1 MTSFCSAWMRVPRVL
16 ALTVFGATFAAYALT
31 AARSLY
37 WGDSAEFV
45 AVATTVG
52 VAHPPG
58 YPLYTLLGA
67 LAVRLPFGTPFLRM
81 SLLSALFSSGAAAV
95 AALIVWVT
103 TGPSLHAVGKTTLQ
117 RTAGALFAGATLGFG
132 TTFWS
137 QAVVPEVYSL
147 AAFLALSALLLFAIW
162 SQTRGGDDTRP
173 SSGSGTPP
181 RFLLRDGPVVLMGLV
196 LGLALAHHLTVV
208 FLALPL
214 VIALFSFGRRPSFL
228 AVLSAAGLLAV
239 GLSLYAYLPMRAAHD
254 PAILWTP
261 IGTWRELLDHVTGAQ
276 YVRRLFDAPLVEV
289 AHKLRNFSTGI
300 PREVTWVA
308 LALAVPGLLALFRT
322 ARVVALVLVSWGL
335 LVLGHAAVYRIPD
348 ITSYYIPVY
357 AALAIAGGLGLCAVA
372 SAPWARRAAAPV
384 AWLALTAAVVIPVTQ
399 ARSNWSTNDRS
410 ANDDGEVYL
419 ERMLDSIEPGG
430 VVMTMADRV
439 LFPLW
444 YARYVDR
451 TREDFS
457 IVCIREHAPH
467 LENRSTG
474 LRFPEEVQLCSS
486 FESWSTSPTKTAR
499 ESIPVGNYLP
509 LLVSMNVAERRFYA
523 DADLGRRVFPDRT
536 LPRGLLVEIV
546 AAPIDSIP
554 AEVWAVHD
562 AFWDL
567 VLREVGVGPSPDLRT
582 AEVYAKTLAEQ
593 GMLMLDRG
601 DIDSAVDAL
610 ERACALAPGV
620 PLCHSNLGVAYDRS
634 GRREDAMAEFEA
646 AIALNPGLAEPHH
659 NIAVAA
665 RQSGDV
671 DRAKRE
677 LETAIALQPQS
688 PSFRMELGGLL
699 EEQSEF
705 EGAELMF
712 RSAAALSAD
721 EWGASLAYGDF
732 LRRRMRY
739 AEAVAAY
746 RRAEELRTDSPGAL
760 RGLGRCYWA
769 LEDREQALEV
779 MRRLVELQP
788 HNPAVRFDLAVML
801 HRAGRGREAAS
812 LLDDVIRVL
821 PSMWEARALK
831 ASILAELGRYWEARN
846 LFEEAADLG
855 ASGDGFWDRWVAM
868 EADLGE
874 DGRELVVRERA
885 ESSNDGQGGA
895 GSRAVAE

>member
-1 MTSFCSAWMRVPRVL
+1 MRIPCALVL
-16 ALTVFGATFAAYALT
+16 TLFGATFAAYALT
-31 AARSLY
+31 ATRSFY

-45 AVATTVG
+45 AAATTLG
-52 VAHPPG
+52 IAHPPG

-81 SLLSALFSSGAAAV
+81 SLLSALFASGAAAV

-103 TGPSLHAVGKTTLQ
+103 TGPSLQTMGRRALP
-117 RTAGALFAGATLGFG
+117 RAAGALFAGATLASG
-132 TTFWS
+132 TTYWS
-137 QAVVPEVYSL
+137 QAVVPEVHSL
-147 AAFLALSALLLFAIW
+147 SAFLALSALLLFAIW
-162 SQTRGGDDTRP
+162 SRTRGSNETRP
-173 SSGSGTPP
+173 PSDAGDPP

-196 LGLALAHHLTVV
+196 LGLALAHHLTVA

-214 VIALFSFGRRPSFL
+214 AIALFNFGRRPSFR
-228 AVLSAAGLLAV
+228 AALSAAGLLAL

-254 PAILWTP
+254 PAVLWTP
-261 IGTWRELLDHVTGAQ
+261 IGTWRELLDHITGVQ
-276 YVRRLFDAPLVEV
+276 YAPLLFGAPLVEV
-289 AHKLRNFSTGI
+289 SHKMTVFASGI

-308 LALAVPGLLALFRT
+308 LALAVPGFVAFFRT
-322 ARVVALVLVSWGL
+322 TRVVAIVLVCWSL

-348 ITSYYIPVY
+348 IASYYVPVY

-372 SAPWARRAAAPV
+372 SAPWWKRAAPPI
-384 AWLALTAAVVIPVTQ
+384 AWLALAAAVAIPVMQ
-399 ARSNWSTNDRS
+399 ARNGWSANDRS
-410 ANDDGEVYL
+410 VRDDGKVYL
-419 ERMLDSIEPGG
+419 ERMLDSIAPGG
-430 VVMTMADRV
+430 VVLTMTDRV
-439 LFPLW
+439 LFPLS

-457 IVCIREHAPH
+457 IICIREYAPH
-467 LENRSTG
+467 LEQWCPG
-474 LRFPEEVQLCSS
+474 VRFPAEDQLCSS
-486 FESWSTSPTKTAR
+486 FESWSAPPTEAAR

-546 AAPIDSIP
+546 ASPVDSIP
-554 AEVWAVHD
+554 AEEWAEHD

-567 VLREVGVGPSPDLRT
+567 VLREVGSEPSPDERT
-582 AEVYAKTLAEQ
+582 AEAYAKTLAEQ
-593 GMLMLDRG
+593 GMLMIDRG

-610 ERACALAPGV
+610 ERACALAPGL
-620 PLCHSNLGVAYDRS
+620 PLCHSNLGVAYDKS
-634 GRREDAMAEFEA
+634 GRREDGVAEFET

-665 RQSGDV
+665 RRSGDV
-671 DRAKRE
+671 ARAKRE
-677 LETAIALQPQS
+677 LEAAIALQPRS

-712 RSAAALSAD
+712 RSAAALSSD

-732 LRRRMRY
+732 LRRRRRY
-739 AEAVAAY
+739 SEAVAAY
-746 RRAEELRTDSPGAL
+746 QRAEELRPNSSGAL

-769 LEDREQALEV
+769 FEDRERTLEV

-788 HNPAVRFDLAVML
+788 HNPSVRFDLAAML
-801 HRAGRGREAAS
+801 HRSGRGREAAL
-812 LLDDVIRVL
+812 LLDDVIRIL

-855 ASGDGFWDRWVAM
+855 ASGDGFWERWVAM

-874 DGRELVVRERA
+874 DGREGAVRERA
-885 ESSNDGQGGA
+885 ASSSDTRGDA